1 MQIGAKKAVTFHYK
15 LRDDEGT
22 ELDSSEGA
30 EPLTYLHGEGN
41 IVPGLE
47 KALDGEAAGRRGEG
61 EGVARRGLRRA
72 RREKYPERPAAQAA
86 RGQDCSPGCG
96 CGCRRTRGRSSRW
109 LTAIKGDYVTID
121 TNHPLAGMNLHF
133 DVKVVEVREATAE
146 ELEHGHVH
154 GPGGHH

>member
-1 MQIGAKKAVTFHYK
+1 MQIDAKKAVTFHYS

-22 ELDSSEGA
+22 VLDSSEGG

-47 KALDGEAAGRRGEG
+47 KALVGKQAGDEVKATVPPEEGYGQRSDDNIRNVPRRRLPEGKIAPGMRMRLQTEDGPISAL
-61 EGVARRGLRRA
+61 V
-72 RREKYPERPAAQAA
+72 
-86 RGQDCSPGCG
+86 
-96 CGCRRTRGRSSRW
+96 
-109 LTAIKGDYVTID
+109 TAVQGDYVTID
-121 TNHPLAGMNLHF
+121 GNHPLAGMTLHF
-133 DVKVVEVREATAE
+133 DVKVVEVRDATAQ